1 MEIAGYLGAVLMGIS
16 LGLFGGGGSILS
28 VPILVY
34 LFGLDVISATGLSL
48 FIVGTT
54 SAAGLTNYHRQGNI
68 EWRTAT
74 LFGGAS
80 LLSVFATRRWL
91 VPALPDPLFQM
102 GELTVP
108 KDTAILGLF
117 AVVMVLAAWSM
128 LRKRK
133 AVPTKEAGKDQLLPL
148 LLIGLA
154 VGILTG
160 LLGAGGGFVIVPA
173 LVVIAGVDMK
183 KAVGTSLL
191 IITANAF
198 IGFLGDRQ
206 VHLIDHAP
214 LLIMFIALAI
224 GGIFV
229 GGLLAKRIDGNR
241 LRPAFGW
248 FILTMG
254 AYIIIR
260 ELYTLT

>member
-1 MEIAGYLGAVLMGIS
+1 MIGYLGAVVMGLS

-34 LFGLDVISATGLSL
+34 LFGLDAISATGLSL

-54 SAAGLTNYHRQGNI
+54 STAGLYNYHRQGNI
-68 EWRTAT
+68 EWRTA
-74 LFGGAS
+74 FIFSGAS

-102 GELTVP
+102 GAITVA

-117 AVVMVLAAWSM
+117 AVVMILAAWSM

-133 AVPTKEAGKDQLLPL
+133 PASKGRPKENMAGPL
-148 LLIGLA
+148 VLIGLA
-154 VGILTG
+154 VGLLTG
-160 LLGAGGGFVIVPA
+160 VLGAGGGFVIVPA

-206 VHLIDHAP
+206 VHLIDHAG
-214 LLIMFIALAI
+214 LLLVFIALAI
-224 GGIFV
+224 GGILI

-248 FILTMG
+248 FILAMG
-254 AYIIIR
+254 VYIIAR
-260 ELYTLT
+260 EVSAMV

>member
-1 MEIAGYLGAVLMGIS
+1 MAGYLGAVLMGLS

-34 LFGLDVISATGLSL
+34 LFGLDAITATGLSL

-54 SAAGLTNYHRQGNI
+54 STAGLYNYHRQGNI
-68 EWRTAT
+68 EWRTAI
-74 LFGGAS
+74 LFGSAS

-91 VPALPDPLFQM
+91 LPALPDPIIQV
-102 GELTVP
+102 GAVP
-108 KDTAILGLF
+108 VAKDTAILGLF

-133 AVPTKEAGKDQLLPL
+133 TVQTPRTGEEQMLPL

-154 VGILTG
+154 VGVLTG

-173 LVVIAGVDMK
+173 LVVIAGIEMK

-206 VHLIDHAP
+206 VHLIDHAG
-214 LLIMFIALAI
+214 LLLMFIALAI
-224 GGIFV
+224 GGILL

-248 FILTMG
+248 FILAMG
-254 AYIIIR
+254 IYIIAR
-260 ELYTLT
+260 EVSAMV

>member
-1 MEIAGYLGAVLMGIS
+1 MEVAGYIGAVIMGLS

-34 LFGLDVISATGLSL
+34 LFGLDAISATGLSL
-48 FIVGTT
+48 FIVGAT
-54 SAAGLTNYHRQGNI
+54 STAGLYNYHRQGNI
-68 EWRTAT
+68 EWRTAGM
-74 LFGGAS
+74 FGGAS

-91 VPALPDPLFQM
+91 VPALPDPLFQL
-102 GELTVP
+102 GAVTVP

-133 AVPTKEAGKDQLLPL
+133 TIPTRRAGEDQLLPL
-148 LLIGLA
+148 LMIGLA
-154 VGILTG
+154 VGLLTG

-173 LVVIAGVDMK
+173 LVVIAGVEMK

-198 IGFLGDRQ
+198 IGFWGDRQ
-206 VHLIDHAP
+206 VHLIDHAAL
-214 LLIMFIALAI
+214 LLIFIALAI
-224 GGIFV
+224 GGILL
-229 GGLLAKRIDGNR
+229 GGLLAKRINGNR

-248 FILTMG
+248 FILAMG
-254 AYIIIR
+254 VYIITR
-260 ELYTLT
+260 ELYALS